1 MNEGLGELRCR
12 RHFLVPETLL
22 QVPLTRLFSNL
33 PVSYVLHTGLRLPI
47 AGTHP
52 HTYPPRMQGA
62 FPLGDMYGLT
72 ADNTIQNLPPGPP
85 PHPLQLFYASC
96 FGQSQHGQQFL
107 TNR

>member
-1 MNEGLGELRCR
+1 MTG
-12 RHFLVPETLL
+12 FFMPEMLP
-22 QVPLTRLFSNL
+22 QMPLTWLFSNL
-33 PVSYVLHTGLRLPI
+33 PVSYVLHTGPRLPV

-62 FPLGDMYGLT
+62 IHLGDMYGLT
-72 ADNTIQNLPPGPP
+72 ADNTTQNLPPGPP
-85 PHPLQLFYASC
+85 PHPLQLFYAGC